1 MAYNRLT
8 DRRIAAAKERGYYAD
23 GGNLYLQ
30 VSKYGTKS
38 WVFRYAVVGKTRD
51 MGLGGFPQI
60 TLKLARELARE
71 QREHLLRGDD
81 PIDVR
86 QGKRDRLRA
95 AAAKRKTFAECA
107 DDYISAHADAWR
119 NDKHRKQW
127 KVTLETYAFPVMGK
141 LPVDA
146 IDLPHIL
153 RVLEPIWREKPET
166 ASRLRGRI
174 ERILSWATVRK
185 YRKGENPARWSGH
198 LSEMLPAK
206 TKVRKPKHHAAL
218 PFAEMSDFMA
228 VLRRTDGISARAL
241 EFTILTAARTGEVI
255 TSRWDEIDFDEA
267 VWSVPAA
274 RMKSNRPHRV
284 PLSKRAIELLR
295 AMPRDSSGY
304 IFPGSIAGKPIS
316 NTAMLKLLTDM
327 RSGLTVHGFR
337 SAFSDWARERTAYPR
352 DVIEMCLAHTIKDK
366 SEAAYRRGDALE
378 KRRRLMES
386 WSQYCD
392 SPATG
397 ATVTTLRRA

>member
-30 VSKYGTKS
+30 VSKYGTKN
-38 WVFRYAVVGKTRD
+38 WVFRFAVAGKTRD

-81 PIDVR
+81 PIEVR
-86 QGKRDRLRA
+86 RAKRDRVRVA
-95 AAAKRKTFAECA
+95 TANRKTFAECA
-107 DDYISAHADAWR
+107 DDYIAAHADTWR
-119 NDKHRKQW
+119 NDKHRNQW
-127 KVTLETYAFPVMGK
+127 RVTLKTYAFPVMGK
-141 LPVDA
+141 LPVEA

-153 RVLEPIWREKPET
+153 KVLEPIWREKPET

-185 YRKGENPARWSGH
+185 YRRGENPVRWDGH

-206 TKVRKPKHHAAL
+206 TKVRKAGHHAAL

-255 TSRWDEIDFDEA
+255 ISRWDEIDFDEA

-274 RMKSNRPHRV
+274 RMKSHRPHRV
-284 PLSKRAIELLR
+284 PLSKRVIELLR

-304 IFPGSIAGKPIS
+304 IFPGSIEGKPIS
-316 NTAMLKLLTDM
+316 NTAMLKLLVDM

-352 DVIEMCLAHTIKDK
+352 DVIEMCLAHIIKDK

-378 KRRRLMES
+378 KRRRLMEE
-386 WSQYCD
+386 WARYCAA
-392 SPATG
+392 PAVTG
-397 ATVTTLRRA
+397 EVVRLHG